1 MVLKEYALQYA
12 SYMRYE
18 PNTTTEE
25 LAENTEWVDPDGAL
39 IFSAV
44 LLSV

>member
-25 LAENTEWVDPDGAL
+25 LTEPSSLAP
-39 IFSAV
+39 FSYQCNSKEPH
-44 LLSV
+44 L